1 MSMKKFR
8 IKKNDQVVVIT
19 GSDKGKIGTVL
30 KVLKE
35 DNALLVEGVK
45 MVKRHVKPT
54 QQNAGGI
61 IQKESPIHISNVA
74 ILDPK
79 NSCPTKVRVDVL
91 ENGEKVR
98 IAKKSGM
105 TI

>member
-1 MSMKKFR
+1 MSVKKFR
-8 IKKNDQVVVIT
+8 IKKNDQVIVIT
-19 GSDKGKIGTVL
+19 GSDKGKVGTVL

-45 MVKRHVKPT
+45 IVKRHVKPT
-54 QQNAGGI
+54 QQTAGGI
-61 IQKESPIHISNVA
+61 IKKESPIHISNVA

-79 NSCPTKVRVDVL
+79 TSSPTKVRVDVL